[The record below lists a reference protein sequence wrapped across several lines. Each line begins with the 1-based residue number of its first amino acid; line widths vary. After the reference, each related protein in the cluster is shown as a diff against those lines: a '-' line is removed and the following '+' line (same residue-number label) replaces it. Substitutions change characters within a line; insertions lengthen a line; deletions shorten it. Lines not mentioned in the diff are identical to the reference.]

1 MRRYLRDL
9 AAFVAVFLVIIL
21 TPGSRVP
28 VLPIPLPLPG
38 YDGGLVIMPAWQQTN
53 EHRQPKGDP
62 PGQVPT
68 LKPLS
73 ATGDKPIPV
82 TGSGH

>member
-1 MRRYLRDL
+1 MRRLIRDFTAIL
-9 AAFVAVFLVIIL
+9 TLFLVIIL
-21 TPGSRVP
+21 TPGSSVP
-28 VLPIPLPLPG
+28 ALPIPIPLPG

-73 ATGDKPIPV
+73 ATGDKPR
-82 TGSGH
+82 